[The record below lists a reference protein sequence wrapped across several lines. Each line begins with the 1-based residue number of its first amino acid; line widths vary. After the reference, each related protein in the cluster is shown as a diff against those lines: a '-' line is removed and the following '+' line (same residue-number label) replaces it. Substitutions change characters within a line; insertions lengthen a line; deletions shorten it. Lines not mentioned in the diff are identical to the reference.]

1 MIMLLILKLLG
12 FVEYMLDYLMVANMT
27 VTRSATDGQW
37 TLAQVYVA
45 PTAKGWAILTDI
57 MTILHNVLDMVAQFS
72 TLFPINNSMGVGYTV
87 GNNIVGFGSTLNYS
101 P

>member
-12 FVEYMLDYLMVANMT
+12 LVEYMMDYLIVANMT
-27 VTRSATDGQW
+27 VSRAATDGQW
-37 TLAQVYVA
+37 TLTQIYVA

-57 MTILHNVLDMVAQFS
+57 MTLTHNVMDMLAQFS
-72 TLFPINNSMGVGYTV
+72 TLFPITNSAAGYTV
-87 GNNIVGFGSTLNYS
+87 GNNIVGFSSYPVFT